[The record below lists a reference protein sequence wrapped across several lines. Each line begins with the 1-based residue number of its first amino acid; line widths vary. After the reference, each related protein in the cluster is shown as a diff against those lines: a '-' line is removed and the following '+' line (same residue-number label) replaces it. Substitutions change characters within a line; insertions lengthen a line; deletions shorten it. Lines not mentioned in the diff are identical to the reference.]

1 MRDVIAPTRARGF
14 ARATGT
20 GLLVVGLALVV
31 AFSGCAPSGSAPCS
45 QNVTPATFAA
55 AYRAAPAGAV
65 LCLSGGSYGTFAG
78 SLRSTPVTI
87 RAQAGASAQMALS
100 FRPASNITIEGLRL
114 TDIELGDARTKNIT
128 VRRSDVVG
136 QTTFRTGQLQNANVL
151 FDGNFHRDWDK
162 CSGCAEGRI
171 WLPEKTGQPS
181 GITIQNSFFF
191 GGLSDGIQNGS
202 RGTRIIGN
210 QFLNLESGSAGG
222 VHADA
227 IQLYGSAQTLIR
239 GNWFRDLP
247 NGVGVIMAAD
257 GADHEVIEDNV
268 VGRGVSRPWLDLYS
282 DDGSIVRHNTLVDGA
297 CEYNQR
303 CGQISL
309 GSKSG
314 DDVGRG
320 TVIENNV
327 LSAISAQN
335 GATFSSRNNLL
346 AYQNPIGPGDRRGS
360 PVYAGGSAPTTY
372 NGFKLAAGS
381 PGRLAASD
389 GRDIGA
395 RFP

>member
-1 MRDVIAPTRARGF
+1 MRRARV
-14 ARATGT
+14 TGILLLAAS
-20 GLLVVGLALVV
+20 LLVVLV
-31 AFSGCAPSGSAPCS
+31 FPGCAPTQNAPCS
-45 QNVTPATFAA
+45 QNVTPSSFAA
-55 AYRAAPAGAV
+55 GYRSAPAGAV
-65 LCLSGGSYGTFAG
+65 LCLSSGFYGTFAG
-78 SLRSTPVTI
+78 SLRSAPVTI
-87 RAQAGASAQMALS
+87 RPQAGASVVMGLS
-100 FRPASNITIEGLRL
+100 FRPASNITIDGLHL
-114 TDIELGDARTKNIT
+114 SSIELGDARTKNIT
-128 VRRSDVVG
+128 VRNSDVVG
-136 QTTFRTGQLQNANVL
+136 QTIFRTGQLQNANVL
-151 FDGNFHRDWDK
+151 FENNLHRDWDK
-162 CSGCAEGRI
+162 CSGCAEGRV

-181 GITIQNSFFF
+181 GITIQKSIFL

-239 GNWFRDLP
+239 GNWFHNLP

-297 CEYNQR
+297 CEFNQR

-309 GSKSG
+309 GNKSG
-314 DDVGRG
+314 DDPGRG

-327 LSAISAQN
+327 LSAISAQD

-346 AYQNPIGPGDRRGS
+346 AYQNPIGAGDRRGS
-360 PVYAGGSAPTTY
+360 PVYVGGSAPTSY
-372 NGFKLAAGS
+372 SGFKLAAGS

-389 GRDIGA
+389 GRDIGV

>member
-1 MRDVIAPTRARGF
+1 MRDVISPTRAWGF
-14 ARATGT
+14 ARNTGT
-20 GLLVVGLALVV
+20 GLLIAGVLLVLAL
-31 AFSGCAPSGSAPCS
+31 AGCAPPGNAPCT

-55 AYRAAPAGAV
+55 AYRSAPAGAV

-78 SLRSTPVTI
+78 SVRSTPVTI
-87 RAQAGASAQMALS
+87 RPQAGATAVMALS
-100 FRPASNITIEGLRL
+100 FRPAANITIEGLRL
-114 TDIELGDARTKNIT
+114 TGIELGDARTKNIT

-136 QTTFRTGQLQNANVL
+136 QTIFRTGQLQNANVL
-151 FDGNFHRDWDK
+151 FDSNFHRDWDK
-162 CSGCAEGRI
+162 CSNCAEGRV
-171 WLPEKTGQPS
+171 WLPEKTSQPS
-181 GITIQNSFFF
+181 GITIQNSAFF

-202 RGTRIIGN
+202 RGTRIINN
-210 QFLNLESGSAGG
+210 QFMSLKPGTAGG

-239 GNWFRDLP
+239 GNWFHNLG

-297 CEYNQR
+297 CEFNQR
-303 CGQISL
+303 CGQIAL
-309 GSKSG
+309 GNKSA
-314 DDVGRG
+314 DDRGRG

-327 LSAISAQN
+327 LSAIGAQN
-335 GATFSSRNNLL
+335 GATFSSRHNLF
-346 AYQNPIGPGDRRGS
+346 AHQNPIGPGDRRGS
-360 PVYAGGSAPTTY
+360 PVYVGGPAPVTY
-372 NGFKLAAGS
+372 KGFKLASGS
-381 PGRLAASD
+381 LGRLAASD
-389 GRDIGA
+389 GRDIGV